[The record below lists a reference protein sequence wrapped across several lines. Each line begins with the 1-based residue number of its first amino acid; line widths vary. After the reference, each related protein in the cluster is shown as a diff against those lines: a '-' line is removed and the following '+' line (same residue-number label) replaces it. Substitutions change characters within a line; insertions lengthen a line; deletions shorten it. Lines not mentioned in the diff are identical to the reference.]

1 MRGAKPARRSNSA
14 STSRRAGSGARRS
27 TGGKKRS
34 SSTPPMLRRTT
45 ISRSRTNMRDSSKRR
60 ARPTKK
66 PSSSSR
72 TTLRFVRTTSCSRKS
87 MTGPVPTPKGRKLA
101 LAAFAAALAAIAIG
115 CGTSYY
121 EIPIETPIQPKM
133 DVSPFQRVL
142 VAGFVAGGNDDVDAN
157 QETVRLLRSQLRTKS
172 QLKVIDADLLPL
184 MEVAAENGGPSEQTP
199 ASDTVVAQQPPPA
212 PGVGLPRRIKEEKD
226 LEPYERLFANTAYWK
241 RIGEE
246 FQNPLIVTG
255 TVLFSPHT
263 RSGYVQR
270 DQEGFDQYGRRM
282 VRPVRMYMERKGFIL
297 RPKFIFIDG
306 RTGAT
311 MYSESYRE
319 EILYNA
325 QQNTPALSSY
335 FELMDRLVP
344 NFLSALSSQKIKGTR
359 VLLK

>member
-1 MRGAKPARRSNSA
+1 
-14 STSRRAGSGARRS
+14 
-27 TGGKKRS
+27 
-34 SSTPPMLRRTT
+34 
-45 ISRSRTNMRDSSKRR
+45 
-60 ARPTKK
+60 
-66 PSSSSR
+66 
-72 TTLRFVRTTSCSRKS
+72 
-87 MTGPVPTPKGRKLA
+87 MTGPAKPKQSSLAIAVIAAGCAALA
-101 LAAFAAALAAIAIG
+101 LA
-115 CGTSYY
+115 CGPDSY

-142 VAGFVAGGNDDVDAN
+142 VVGFVAGGSEDVDTN

-172 QLKVIDADLLPL
+172 SLKVIDADILALIDIAKEQSLGTAGNAPDDVTSGTAPANRASTDKTNQTLALPQ
-184 MEVAAENGGPSEQTP
+184 N
-199 ASDTVVAQQPPPA
+199 
-212 PGVGLPRRIKEEKD
+212 IKDEKD

-255 TVLFSPHT
+255 TVLFSS
-263 RSGYVQR
+263 RSTSGFVQR
-270 DQEGFDQYGRRM
+270 DQESYDSLGRRV
-282 VRPVRMYMERKGFIL
+282 VRPVRQYMERKGFIL
-297 RPKFIFIDG
+297 RPKFVFIDG

-344 NFLSALSSQKIKGTR
+344 NFLSALSSQKIRGTR

>member
-1 MRGAKPARRSNSA
+1 MTGPARA
-14 STSRRAGSGARRS
+14 
-27 TGGKKRS
+27 KRS
-34 SSTPPMLRRTT
+34 SLT
-45 ISRSRTNMRDSSKRR
+45 IAVIAACCAT
-60 ARPTKK
+60 
-66 PSSSSR
+66 
-72 TTLRFVRTTSCSRKS
+72 F
-87 MTGPVPTPKGRKLA
+87 A
-101 LAAFAAALAAIAIG
+101 LA
-115 CGTSYY
+115 CGPDSF

-142 VAGFVAGGNDDVDAN
+142 VVGFVAGGSEDVDAN

-172 QLKVIDADLLPL
+172 SLKVIDADILALIDIAKEQRQATPGNAPDDVTSGTAPANRPTADKANQTLALPQ
-184 MEVAAENGGPSEQTP
+184 N
-199 ASDTVVAQQPPPA
+199 
-212 PGVGLPRRIKEEKD
+212 IKDEKD

-255 TVLFSPHT
+255 TVLFSS
-263 RSGYVQR
+263 RSTSGFVQR
-270 DQEGFDQYGRRM
+270 DQETYDNVGRRI
-282 VRPVRMYMERKGFIL
+282 VRPVRTYMERKGFIL
-297 RPKFIFIDG
+297 RPKFVFIDG

-344 NFLSALSSQKIKGTR
+344 NFLSALSSQKIRGTR

>member
-1 MRGAKPARRSNSA
+1 
-14 STSRRAGSGARRS
+14 
-27 TGGKKRS
+27 
-34 SSTPPMLRRTT
+34 
-45 ISRSRTNMRDSSKRR
+45 
-60 ARPTKK
+60 
-66 PSSSSR
+66 
-72 TTLRFVRTTSCSRKS
+72 
-87 MTGPVPTPKGRKLA
+87 MTGPVRAKTSSLVLAIVACGAAMLA
-101 LAAFAAALAAIAIG
+101 LA

-121 EIPIETPIQPKM
+121 EIPIETPIQPKL
-133 DVSPFQRVL
+133 DVTPFQRVL
-142 VAGFVAGGNDDVDAN
+142 VVGFVAGGSEDVDAN

-172 QLKVIDADLLPL
+172 SLRVIDADPLPL
-184 MEVAAENGGPSEQTP
+184 IEIAQDQSQTINNVAAP
-199 ASDTVVAQQPPPA
+199 ADDAPPTREISTRPAGSSNAAQAVP
-212 PGVGLPRRIKEEKD
+212 LPQNIKEEKD

-255 TVLFSPHT
+255 TVLFT
-263 RSGYVQR
+263 NRSTSGFVQR
-270 DQEGFDQYGRRM
+270 DQETFDSLGRRR
-282 VRPVRMYMERKGFIL
+282 VVPTRAYMERKGFIL
-297 RPKFIFIDG
+297 RPKFVFIDG

-344 NFLSALSSQKIKGTR
+344 NFLSALSSQKIRGTR

>member
-1 MRGAKPARRSNSA
+1 
-14 STSRRAGSGARRS
+14 
-27 TGGKKRS
+27 
-34 SSTPPMLRRTT
+34 
-45 ISRSRTNMRDSSKRR
+45 
-60 ARPTKK
+60 
-66 PSSSSR
+66 
-72 TTLRFVRTTSCSRKS
+72 
-87 MTGPVPTPKGRKLA
+87 MTGPARPRKSRIALAIVAACGAALA
-101 LAAFAAALAAIAIG
+101 LA
-115 CGTSYY
+115 CGPDYY

-142 VAGFVAGGNDDVDAN
+142 VVGFVAGGSEDVDAN

-172 QLKVIDADLLPL
+172 SLKVIDADILPL
-184 MEVAAENGGPSEQTP
+184 LEVAQDQTQPAAAEEPRAPAASGTP
-199 ASDTVVAQQPPPA
+199 ADRPA
-212 PGVGLPRRIKEEKD
+212 SPAGLKNIKEEKD

-255 TVLFSPHT
+255 TVLFT
-263 RSGYVQR
+263 NRSTSGFVQR
-270 DQEGFDQYGRRM
+270 DQEIFDSLGRRR
-282 VRPVRMYMERKGFIL
+282 VVPVRTYMERKGFVL
-297 RPKFIFIDG
+297 RPKFVFIDG

-344 NFLSALSSQKIKGTR
+344 NFLSALSSQKIRGTR

>member
-1 MRGAKPARRSNSA
+1 
-14 STSRRAGSGARRS
+14 
-27 TGGKKRS
+27 
-34 SSTPPMLRRTT
+34 
-45 ISRSRTNMRDSSKRR
+45 
-60 ARPTKK
+60 
-66 PSSSSR
+66 
-72 TTLRFVRTTSCSRKS
+72 
-87 MTGPVPTPKGRKLA
+87 MTGPALTKKNRELA
-101 LAAFAAALAAIAIG
+101 LAAVSALIAAVAIG
-115 CGTSYY
+115 CGPSFY

-142 VAGFVAGGNDDVDAN
+142 VAGFVAGGTEDVDAN

-184 MEVAAENGGPSEQTP
+184 MEVAQDQGQPLPLVADDRP
-199 ASDTVVAQQPPPA
+199 ASDNNVGHSL
-212 PGVGLPRRIKEEKD
+212 PGVALPKQIKEEKD

-246 FQNPLIVTG
+246 YQNPLIVTG
-255 TVLFSPHT
+255 TVLFSPHS

-270 DQEGFDQYGRRM
+270 DQEMYDSFGRRT
-282 VRPVRMYMERKGFIL
+282 VRPVRTYMERKGFIL
-297 RPKFIFIDG
+297 RPKFVFIDG

>member
-1 MRGAKPARRSNSA
+1 MTGRAK
-14 STSRRAGSGARRS
+14 
-27 TGGKKRS
+27 
-34 SSTPPMLRRTT
+34 
-45 ISRSRTNMRDSSKRR
+45 
-60 ARPTKK
+60 
-66 PSSSSR
+66 
-72 TTLRFVRTTSCSRKS
+72 RKS
-87 MTGPVPTPKGRKLA
+87 RNLA
-101 LAAFAAALAAIAIG
+101 LAGVSAIVAALVIG
-115 CGTSYY
+115 CGPSYY

-133 DVSPFQRVL
+133 DVTPFQRVL
-142 VAGFVAGGNDDVDAN
+142 VAGFVAGGTEDVDAN

-184 MEVAAENGGPSEQTP
+184 M
-199 ASDTVVAQQPPPA
+199 DVAQEQSQPVIDEKPA
-212 PGVGLPRRIKEEKD
+212 ADNGPLRASSQGVGLPKQIKEEKD

-255 TVLFSPHT
+255 TVLFTPHS
-263 RSGYVQR
+263 RAGYVQR
-270 DQEGFDQYGRRM
+270 DQEVYDSFGRRRVM
-282 VRPVRMYMERKGFIL
+282 PVRTYMERKGFIL
-297 RPKFIFIDG
+297 RPKFVFIDG
-306 RTGAT
+306 RNGAT
-311 MYSESYRE
+311 LYSESYRE

>member
-1 MRGAKPARRSNSA
+1 
-14 STSRRAGSGARRS
+14 
-27 TGGKKRS
+27 
-34 SSTPPMLRRTT
+34 
-45 ISRSRTNMRDSSKRR
+45 
-60 ARPTKK
+60 
-66 PSSSSR
+66 
-72 TTLRFVRTTSCSRKS
+72 
-87 MTGPVPTPKGRKLA
+87 MTGPARAKNSSLALGAVTACLAALA
-101 LAAFAAALAAIAIG
+101 LA

-121 EIPIETPIQPKM
+121 EIPIETPIQPKL
-133 DVSPFQRVL
+133 DVTPFQRVL
-142 VAGFVAGGNDDVDAN
+142 VVGFVAGGSEDVDAN

-172 QLKVIDADLLPL
+172 SLKVIDADPLPL
-184 MEVAAENGGPSEQTP
+184 IEIAQDQSQNGPAAAPSSEEAPPTPPRPTIGNGANP
-199 ASDTVVAQQPPPA
+199 ALA
-212 PGVGLPRRIKEEKD
+212 LPHTIKEEKD

-255 TVLFSPHT
+255 TVLFAN
-263 RSGYVQR
+263 RSTSGFVQR
-270 DQEGFDQYGRRM
+270 DQETFDSLGRRR
-282 VRPVRMYMERKGFIL
+282 VVPTRTYMERKGFIL
-297 RPKFIFIDG
+297 RPKFVFIDG

-344 NFLSALSSQKIKGTR
+344 NFLSALSSQKIRGTR

>member
-1 MRGAKPARRSNSA
+1 M
-14 STSRRAGSGARRS
+14 
-27 TGGKKRS
+27 TGRV
-34 SSTPPMLRRTT
+34 
-45 ISRSRTNMRDSSKRR
+45 
-60 ARPTKK
+60 ATKK
-66 PSSSSR
+66 SPR
-72 TTLRFVRTTSCSRKS
+72 I
-87 MTGPVPTPKGRKLA
+87 A
-101 LAAFAAALAAIAIG
+101 LAAVSAFVAAAALG

-142 VAGFVAGGNDDVDAN
+142 VAGFVAGGSEDVDAN

-184 MEVAAENGGPSEQTP
+184 MEVAADPGGGAADEHPSPDNNVNSTQSI
-199 ASDTVVAQQPPPA
+199 A
-212 PGVGLPRRIKEEKD
+212 GVGLPKQIKEEKD

-255 TVLFSPHT
+255 TVLFSPHS

-270 DQEGFDQYGRRM
+270 DQEGFDQYGRRV
-282 VRPVRMYMERKGFIL
+282 VRPMRMYMERKGFIL
-297 RPKFIFIDG
+297 KPKFVFIDG

-311 MYSESYRE
+311 LYSESYRE

-344 NFLSALSSQKIKGTR
+344 NFLSTLSSQKIKGTR